1 MHEVSVEVHGGED
14 ATSFDTSF
22 PRQLARHSRMQ
33 RDLIVISLSLTH
45 LQGLVACL
53 PTNSCPLLPAARLVR
68 LQVAASDAEA

>member
-22 PRQLARHSRMQ
+22 PRQLARQSRMQ
-33 RDLIVISLSLTH
+33 RDLIISLSLAH